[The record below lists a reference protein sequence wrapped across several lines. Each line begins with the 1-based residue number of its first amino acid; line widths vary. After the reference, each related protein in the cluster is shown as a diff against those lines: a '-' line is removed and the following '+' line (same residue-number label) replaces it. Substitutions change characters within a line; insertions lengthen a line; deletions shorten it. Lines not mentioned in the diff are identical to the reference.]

1 MNPDSKELQPL
12 TPPDILAIHATRSSN
27 TKQLISYA
35 DDEAH
40 SPRKNDT
47 TIYSI
52 SAT

>member
-1 MNPDSKELQPL
+1 MNPDSRELQPL
-12 TPPDILAIHATRSSN
+12 TPPDILAIHASWSSN

-35 DDEAH
+35 GDEGH
-40 SPRKNDT
+40 SAKKNDT